1 MFGSCCAGGM
11 GKTLLGML
19 VSLLAA
25 GVLEDVSAVKIGV
38 ILKPDLNIVQSVYE
52 GVMYNYSNSNVAQEI
67 KFKVKTNFA
76 TLEDTDLFST
86 SRTLC
91 EQLRGNV
98 TTVVLSSTL
107 HSSLALQSLFK
118 NTNVPY
124 VATSYQEHCSVNVGG
139 NLNLPSADSLGVSL
153 LPDYLPAVAEV
164 VDHLAWDTFVYVYD
178 SDNGPSKL
186 QRLLSHQFKNSVSMR
201 YAKRISNSSDANDFL
216 RLLETTDR
224 ESRKY
229 VLLDCRFETAKRII
243 IDHVRDIYMGRRN
256 YHFLLVNPVVNELT
270 YEKVPEFVA
279 VNITGLR
286 LVGEDLSQ
294 QSSLDP
300 SQEPREKKITVE
312 EALIH
317 DAATLIVN
325 TYKELKLRSLVP
337 HRYSY
342 IFEDQDEDE
351 RRAGSQPRPR
361 LEAEAE
367 LLEEGDQLLQ
377 ADSPSTTTCGDR
389 PSVPQELGE
398 IITRNLRER
407 SFQGLTG
414 SIRFTS
420 DGCRIDYNVHVVQ
433 LNVNNEAV
441 KIAEWSD
448 TKGFEPVIKPARVE
462 VNDTGVLDKDK
473 TYVIQSVLEKPYLMV
488 KESPDAQDRTGND
501 RYDGYCKDL
510 IDALAREL
518 DIKYELRAAEET
530 VYGRRDHKVRGGWT
544 GLIGEVL
551 RKEVDMGV
559 AATVVTAE
567 RKEAVD
573 FSQPFMTTG
582 IAALMLKPSDLPGR
596 GMFTFLAP
604 FSLELWIFF
613 VSSFGLVFVIM
624 FFVSFF
630 TTRVSS
636 TKPGMEHSACGTIY
650 KSLCYSLE
658 AFTPH
663 YIDSYY
669 ARSISGRVIGNIWWL
684 FIVLVFSA
692 YTASMVPF
700 LSKESRIHP
709 IRSVEDLPLQS
720 QVDYGFSR
728 QSLAKKYF
736 ENPNLNWTA
745 HRRMWEAMNSK
756 PDVFKNSNAEGVEAV
771 RSSKGN
777 YVFFMEANA
786 VEFVNTQRPCDTT
799 QLGDTFGVRSFA
811 VAVPKGSSLRK
822 HLDEAI
828 AHLSETGELERLKK
842 KWWTQKSYCQYP
854 ERKKDETVMPLDNFI
869 GVFFIL
875 GGGVALG
882 ILVGLIEFI
891 YKCCVRSSA
900 AKGTVPETTSTGE
913 ATITEKEFAE
923 QTLASA

>member
-1 MFGSCCAGGM
+1 
-11 GKTLLGML
+11 L
-19 VSLLAA
+19 
-25 GVLEDVSAVKIGV
+25 GV

-351 RRAGSQPRPR
+351 RRAGSQSRPR

-551 RKEVDMGV
+551 RK
-559 AATVVTAE
+559 ASRNAQ
-567 RKEAVD
+567 
-573 FSQPFMTTG
+573 S
-582 IAALMLKPSDLPGR
+582 PS
-596 GMFTFLAP
+596 
-604 FSLELWIFF
+604 
-613 VSSFGLVFVIM
+613 
-624 FFVSFF
+624 
-630 TTRVSS
+630 RVS
-636 TKPGMEHSACGTIY
+636 KPGAPQTRLNNDRTINIY
-650 KSLCYSLE
+650 VNSHVLGRNIPLYMNAKIEKLEVWKLTRFGITLPLNLLKTVTVLYICLILQTKAKFKHVFTNYFILKVVCKYLVKYTELCIVTRSLHLHVS
-658 AFTPH
+658 
-663 YIDSYY
+663 
-669 ARSISGRVIGNIWWL
+669 VIGALPHNIASKVENE
-684 FIVLVFSA
+684 IVI
-692 YTASMVPF
+692 TRP
-700 LSKESRIHP
+700 RRR
-709 IRSVEDLPLQS
+709 RSVVVFQ
-720 QVDYGFSR
+720 
-728 QSLAKKYF
+728 
-736 ENPNLNWTA
+736 NPNLNWTA

-828 AHLSETGELERLKK
+828 AHLSETGELEKLKE

>member
-1 MFGSCCAGGM
+1 
-11 GKTLLGML
+11 
-19 VSLLAA
+19 
-25 GVLEDVSAVKIGV
+25 GV
-38 ILKPDLNIVQSVYE
+38 ILKPGLNIVQSVYE

-201 YAKRISNSSDANDFL
+201 FAKRISNSSDANDFL

-243 IDHVRDIYMGRRN
+243 VDHVRDIYMGRRN

-279 VNITGLR
+279 VNITALR

-294 QSSLDP
+294 QTSLDP

-342 IFEDQDEDE
+342 IFEDQDDDE
-351 RRAGSQPRPR
+351 RRSGPQSRPR
-361 LEAEAE
+361 IEAEAE

-377 ADSPSTTTCGDR
+377 ADSPSSTTCGDR

-414 SIRFTS
+414 AIRFTS

-433 LNVNNEAV
+433 LNVNNEA
-441 KIAEWSD
+441 IAEWSD
-448 TKGFEPVIKPARVE
+448 TKGFEPVVRPAKAE

-473 TYVIQSVLEKPYLMV
+473 TYVIQSVLKPYLMV
-488 KESPDAQDRTGND
+488 KESPDAPDRTGND

-518 DIKYELRAAEET
+518 DIKYELKAAEET
-530 VYGRRDHKVRGGWT
+530 VYGRRDHKVQGGWT
-544 GLIGEVL
+544 GLIGQVL
-551 RKEVDMGV
+551 RKASRDTGLHM
-559 AATVVTAE
+559 AE
-567 RKEAVD
+567 I
-573 FSQPFMTTG
+573 Q
-582 IAALMLKPSDLPGR
+582 KPQRCCLIIDYLQKDP
-596 GMFTFLAP
+596 
-604 FSLELWIFF
+604 
-613 VSSFGLVFVIM
+613 LVFAR
-624 FFVSFF
+624 
-630 TTRVSS
+630 TR
-636 TKPGMEHSACGTIY
+636 
-650 KSLCYSLE
+650 
-658 AFTPH
+658 
-663 YIDSYY
+663 D
-669 ARSISGRVIGNIWWL
+669 
-684 FIVLVFSA
+684 
-692 YTASMVPF
+692 
-700 LSKESRIHP
+700 
-709 IRSVEDLPLQS
+709 D
-720 QVDYGFSR
+720 VDY
-728 QSLAKKYF
+728 
-736 ENPNLNWTA
+736 
-745 HRRMWEAMNSK
+745 
-756 PDVFKNSNAEGVEAV
+756 PDVFDVQDVFGVFWTYSCNNESPRARGAIVMGTFCARLRRLLPAQPVPIIPCGAPAEALHGLQQVYFLERYVLPKSHAFRAV
-771 RSSKGN
+771 
-777 YVFFMEANA
+777 
-786 VEFVNTQRPCDTT
+786 P
-799 QLGDTFGVRSFA
+799 GDTDVVQGKTQHSIQYSFLSEIYTQTLSLIPMTTSNTEA
-811 VAVPKGSSLRK
+811 QKQGILALPSVLTTENISLAFFVARLLPKTSQKDNEADYQCFLSCWWPHRAELQRDDIIKKSNCNCNVTFCNSSTMNIAYFIYIKPSSMKELMECGSLNVTALFYCRK
-822 HLDEAI
+822 LLDQAI
-828 AHLSETGELERLKK
+828 ARLSETGELGKLKK
-842 KWWTQKSYCQYP
+842 KWWTEKSYCQYP

-882 ILVGLIEFI
+882 ILVGLIEVI
-891 YKCCVRSSA
+891 YKCCTRSSA
-900 AKGTVPETTSTGE
+900 AKGAMPETTSTGE
-913 ATITEKEFAE
+913 ATIPEKEFAE
-923 QTLASA
+923 QVLASA